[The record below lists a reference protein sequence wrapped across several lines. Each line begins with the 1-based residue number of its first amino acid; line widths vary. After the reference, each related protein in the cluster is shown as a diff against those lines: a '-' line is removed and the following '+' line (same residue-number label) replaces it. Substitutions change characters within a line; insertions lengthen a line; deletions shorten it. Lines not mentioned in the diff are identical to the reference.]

1 MNKLLLTFLLVL
13 TCGYVASAQD
23 DEKIKGDRNVTIK
36 QTYIDPFSKIVVG
49 EDFSVEIIYNSK
61 PSVEIETDEN
71 LHQYIEFGV
80 SSGTLTFKTT
90 KRITSSKKMNI
101 KVNYGDGL
109 ESIETLEDGEIRSL
123 TSLELAKLTLKTSGS
138 SKAYLNIR
146 TTTFD
151 YVSSDKAKVKLNV
164 NASESSS
171 LVLGDNCKVEAL
183 LNSKTTKVDM
193 YQKATGNIEGVTQD
207 LTLRTD
213 LSASFNGK
221 EFTTENCNLI
231 SEGNS
236 SATIRTNILLN
247 LEASGSSEVYVY
259 GPGKITLN
267 NFSGSAKLQK
277 KRKLDIL
284 K

>member
-1 MNKLLLTFLLVL
+1 MNKFILAFLFIF
-13 TCGYVASAQD
+13 TCVSFAIAQD

-36 QTYIDPFSKIVVG
+36 QTYIDPFNKIIVG

-80 SSGTLTFKTT
+80 NAGVLTFKTT

-123 TSLELAKLTLKTSGS
+123 TSLELKNATLKTSGS

-146 TTTFD
+146 TAKFD
-151 YVSSDKAKVKLNV
+151 YTSLDKAKAKLNV
-164 NASESSS
+164 NASGPSTI
-171 LVLGDNCKVEAL
+171 VLGDNCKVEAL
-183 LNSKTTKVDM
+183 LNSKNVKLDM
-193 YQKATGNIEGVTQD
+193 YQKANANIEGATED
-207 LTLRTD
+207 FILRTD
-213 LSASFNGK
+213 LSSNFNGK
-221 EFTTENCNLI
+221 EFTVNTCNLI
-231 SEGNS
+231 VEGNS
-236 SATIRTNILLN
+236 SATVRVNGTLT
-247 LEASGSSEVYVY
+247 LETSGGSEVYFY

-267 NFSGSAKLQK
+267 KFSGNAKLQK
-277 KRKLDIL
+277 KEN
-284 K
+284 